1 MKVKNKL
8 REVCLNSHVP
18 IEHLFIVHITGLQV
32 YILLATSNLT
42 RYLNSYSLPQILL
55 TISTLTRYFNSY
67 LSPQHESVAF
77 FVKL

>member
-32 YILLATSNLT
+32 YILLATSTLT
-42 RYLNSYSLPQILL
+42 RYLKSYSPSQLL
-55 TISTLTRYFNSY
+55 LVISTLTCRLNMSQ
-67 LSPQHESVAF
+67 LHS
-77 FVKL
+77 L